1 MRCFWCDIVTEKLTA
16 DHIVPR
22 ALGGTLEFTVPAC
35 QSCQFI
41 LSKAEFEVS
50 RKSSLA
56 IPALAASLSPRHPN
70 RPRSGQLQ
78 PTYLLVPHPYG
89 GYGESLMS
97 AGEKMSSLPY
107 IEIKVIP
114 DEPV

>member
-1 MRCFWCDIVTEKLTA
+1 MLDLAYMRCFWCDEVKEKLTA

-56 IPALAASLSPRHPN
+56 IPALSASPFSQTP
-70 RPRSGQLQ
+70 
-78 PTYLLVPHPYG
+78 
-89 GYGESLMS
+89 
-97 AGEKMSSLPY
+97 
-107 IEIKVIP
+107 
-114 DEPV
+114 